1 MALVAI
7 RDRQNLSRKQVLIL
21 MLVFWQTSGT
31 FIEHSPSSLLT
42 GHRSG
47 IQLQEIATA

>member
-1 MALVAI
+1 MQQTSISFDA
-7 RDRQNLSRKQVLIL
+7 NIL
-21 MLVFWQTSGT
+21 QTSGT

-47 IQLQEIATA
+47 IQLPEIAAA